1 MKMLIIILLILISVV
16 FLIAISTGAFIGT
29 GYVLSLILP
38 LNLFQASLLC
48 IGATFVFAFIISA
61 IVIGNAL
68 LKADADGDE
77 YEDIDLEDD
86 GDLEEVDEELDDALN
101 KKFANSKLN
110 KISRNAPCPCGSGKK
125 YKNCCGK

>member
-1 MKMLIIILLILISVV
+1 MKMIIIVLLILISVV